1 MFVINNINGMFLR
14 EQLVSFLRKV
24 PIIILF
30 MTVTSEEGKTL
41 KYEMIIL
48 QWLNQRGAGGTQGE
62 TGLPAE
68 QQEKP
73 STEM

>member
-1 MFVINNINGMFLR
+1 
-14 EQLVSFLRKV
+14 
-24 PIIILF
+24 

-62 TGLPAE
+62 TGLPPE
-68 QQEKP
+68 QQEKQP
-73 STEM
+73 TEM